1 MTRSRTMQAVVAIFA
16 PLALLASLA
25 PTAEATPAFA
35 KKEGKMCNYCHIAPP
50 MRNFRGLYYK
60 KNGHSFADFDNV
72 YEAKAAGVKPE
83 SMGPEAAATVADYPS
98 IKVPTALDF
107 TLKDIDGKP
116 VKLARFAG
124 NVIIMVN
131 VASKCG
137 NTPQYATLE
146 KLYEKYQAKGLIVL
160 AFPANNFGGQEPGNE
175 KTIKEFCEA
184 TYKVKFPLF
193 SKVSVKG
200 DDTTPLYKYLTSK
213 EANAKIASYNQLPEN
228 KLGIDWNFAKFI
240 INRKG
245 EVVNRYKSTQDLLDK
260 TKPEIVAEI
269 EKLLAEKAEDAR

>member
-1 MTRSRTMQAVVAIFA
+1 MVNEI
-16 PLALLASLA
+16 
-25 PTAEATPAFA
+25 
-35 KKEGKMCNYCHIAPP
+35 
-50 MRNFRGLYYK
+50 
-60 KNGHSFADFDNV
+60 
-72 YEAKAAGVKPE
+72 YEIPVNR
-83 SMGPEAAATVADYPS
+83 
-98 IKVPTALDF
+98 
-107 TLKDIDGKP
+107 IDGTQTT
-116 VKLARFAG
+116 LAEYKDK
-124 NVIIMVN
+124 VLMVVN

-146 KLYEKYQAKGLIVL
+146 KLYEKYKAKGLIVL

-213 EANAKIASYNQLPEN
+213 EANANIASYNQLPEN

-240 INRKG
+240 VNRKG